1 MSDAVLQLENLTK
14 TFGSARGVS
23 DINLTVNKGEVFG
36 FIGPN
41 GAGKSTTIRMILDF
55 IRPSSGSISVLG
67 MRSKQDAVA
76 IHKRVGYISGDM
88 ALDNRLTGK
97 QYLEYTANLH
107 DDIPW
112 STIQKLTTRLQC
124 EPHKKIGS
132 LSRGNRQK
140 IALVGA
146 LMHNPD
152 LLILDEPTS
161 GLDPLM
167 QAEFAK
173 LIAEHTA
180 QGKTAF
186 ISSHVLSEVQELC
199 DRVGFI
205 KEGKLLSVRSL
216 DELLAE
222 SHRTVTVT
230 FSGAVPANILKGLPG
245 ITNSKAHGK
254 VLTFSINGDFT
265 TLLKRLSA
273 HSIKD
278 LLVVEPNLE
287 ELFMG
292 MYEDSQPKETNN
304 V

>member
-1 MSDAVLQLENLTK
+1 MSGAALELKKLTK
-14 TFGSARGVS
+14 TYGSARGVS
-23 DINLTVNKGEVFG
+23 DITLTVNKGEVFG

-55 IRPSSGSISVLG
+55 IRPSKGSITVLG

-76 IHKRVGYISGDM
+76 IHKRVGYIAGDM

-97 QYLEYTANLH
+97 QYLEYTAHLQGGVPQAN
-107 DDIPW
+107 
-112 STIQKLTTRLQC
+112 IQKLLTRLQC
-124 EPHKKIGS
+124 EPRKKIGS

-146 LMHNPD
+146 LMHDPD

-167 QAEFAK
+167 QVEFAK

-180 QGKTAF
+180 KGKTAF

-216 DELLAE
+216 HELLAE
-222 SHRTVTVT
+222 SHRAVTVT
-230 FSGAVPANILKGLPG
+230 LASTVSPDILQGLPN
-245 ITNSKAHGK
+245 ISHIKARGK

-265 TLLKRLSA
+265 ALLKRLSA
-273 HSIKD
+273 HAVTD
-278 LLVVEPNLE
+278 LLVAEPSLE

-292 MYEDSQPKETNN
+292 MYEDPKPAEENN

>member
-1 MSDAVLQLENLTK
+1 MSVPAIKLTNVTK
-14 TFGSARGVS
+14 KYGSARGVT
-23 DINLTVNKGEVFG
+23 DIDLTVSKGEVFG

-67 MRSKQDAVA
+67 LDSKRDTVA
-76 IHKRVGYISGDM
+76 IHKQIGYVAGDM

-107 DDIPW
+107 GGVPQA
-112 STIQKLTTRLQC
+112 TIQKLVSRLQC

-180 QGKTAF
+180 SGKTAF

-205 KEGKLLSVRSL
+205 KEGKLVNVRSL
-216 DELLAE
+216 SELLAD
-222 SHRTVTVT
+222 SHRVVTVT
-230 FSGAVPANILKGLPG
+230 LGSAASASILKGLPN
-245 ITNSKAHGK
+245 ISHIKAHGK
-254 VLTFSINGDFT
+254 VLTFTVNGDFT
-265 TLLKRLSA
+265 ALLKRLST
-273 HSIKD
+273 HTVKD
-278 LLVVEPNLE
+278 MLVSEPNLE

-292 MYEDSQPKETNN
+292 MYEQPALPEDSDA
-304 V
+304 